1 MRACMVAYTFYE
13 GDNRVRRYGEAL
25 VRRGDEVD
33 AFTLRQQGSPST
45 ATVRGVTV
53 HKIQKRI
60 PNEKRSF
67 DYLVRLLVF
76 LVKSTVFLTRH
87 HFRKKYDLIHVHSV
101 PDFEVFAALIAK
113 LTGAKV
119 ILDIHDAV
127 PELYSGKFRVSRDS
141 ALFRLLVFAER
152 LSGGFADHVIIAN
165 DIWRD
170 RIALRSISP
179 SKCSV
184 ILNYPDPDIFH
195 RRVSTRKNLDKLVLL
210 YPGTL
215 SKHQGIA
222 TAIEAMGLLR
232 SEIPN
237 IEFHIYGS
245 GTDEEWFREYA
256 EKQQVEDI
264 VYFNGVVPIEEVAD
278 AMAGADI
285 GIEPKGGDSF
295 SDEAFSTKIFEFMM
309 VGVPV
314 VASDTKVHRRYVDEN
329 SVRYFKVGDARDL
342 ANGVLALANDTERY
356 DQSVARGYEV
366 MNELSW
372 ENKKKKYFALADMLT
387 NQPVPGARRKVRR
400 AHA

>member
-222 TAIEAMGLLR
+222 
-232 SEIPN
+232 
-237 IEFHIYGS
+237 
-245 GTDEEWFREYA
+245 
-256 EKQQVEDI
+256 K
-264 VYFNGVVPIEEVAD
+264 
-278 AMAGADI
+278 I
-285 GIEPKGGDSF
+285 G
-295 SDEAFSTKIFEFMM
+295 
-309 VGVPV
+309 
-314 VASDTKVHRRYVDEN
+314 
-329 SVRYFKVGDARDL
+329 
-342 ANGVLALANDTERY
+342 
-356 DQSVARGYEV
+356 
-366 MNELSW
+366 
-372 ENKKKKYFALADMLT
+372 
-387 NQPVPGARRKVRR
+387 R
-400 AHA
+400 AHV

>member
-1 MRACMVAYTFYE
+1 MVAYTFYE

>member
-76 LVKSTVFLTRH
+76 LVKSTVVLTRH

-195 RRVSTRKNLDKLVLL
+195 RRVSTRKSLDKLVLL

-222 TAIEAMGLLR
+222 TAIEAMRLLR